1 MKKEMDYEGLFFEIF
16 YQVSKATNE
25 LFECAANPEKRSCNL
40 TEEQYIERWFASQ
53 FILNKIGDIYMFYA
67 NLARADK
74 DKVGNGTPIEI
85 LGLSVKSEN
94 VLKRHDVYTTEQL
107 LTKTYSDVLGMRN
120 MTKRCAGEIKD
131 KLEAKGMHLKEEK
144 KDNESK

>member
-67 NLARADK
+67 NLSRADK

-85 LGLSVKSEN
+85 LELSLRSEN
-94 VLKRHDVYTTEQL
+94 VLKRNDVWTVEQL
-107 LTKTYSDVLGMRN
+107 LTKTYSNVFGMRN
-120 MTKRCAGEIKD
+120 MGKRCTEEIKK
-131 KLEAKGMHLKEEK
+131 KLEAKGLHLKEEK
-144 KDNESK
+144 